1 MGLSLAVSE
10 WGERKLAFGAGLLNG
25 WVDIL
30 TSLPRRARHS
40 LVLGSDDTLPPRSGV
55 SAMVLG
61 FVAKADEVFLE
72 RELGDFGL
80 LGAWGSLLTEGFL
93 AH

>member
-55 SAMVLG
+55 STMSLG

-72 RELGDFGL
+72 REFGGFWSLGGL
-80 LGAWGSLLTEGFL
+80 GELIN
-93 AH
+93 

>member
-61 FVAKADEVFLE
+61 FVAKADEVFLGT
-72 RELGDFGL
+72 RIGGFWSLGGLGELIN
-80 LGAWGSLLTEGFL
+80 
-93 AH
+93 